1 MSWEQRGTNS
11 YYYKKE
17 RQGSKVRSVY
27 VGKGQVAHLI
37 AQLQST
43 SPLLEKL
50 ARTMKSPEVI
60 KAEKAETA
68 LKQAADLIELM
79 TQAALL
85 TAGFHTHHRQW
96 RRKRSLSGQREN
108 RKHL

>member
-1 MSWEQRGTNS
+1 MGWEQRGNNS
-11 YYYKKE
+11 YFYRKE
-17 RQGSKVRSVY
+17 REGSRVRSVY
-27 VGKGQVAHLI
+27 VGRGEIAHMV

-60 KAEKAETA
+60 KAEKAEAA
-68 LKQAADLIELM
+68 LDQASDLIQLI

-85 TAGFHTHHRQW
+85 TAGYHTHKRQW
-96 RRKRSLSGQREN
+96 RRKRHDGQS
-108 RKHL
+108 